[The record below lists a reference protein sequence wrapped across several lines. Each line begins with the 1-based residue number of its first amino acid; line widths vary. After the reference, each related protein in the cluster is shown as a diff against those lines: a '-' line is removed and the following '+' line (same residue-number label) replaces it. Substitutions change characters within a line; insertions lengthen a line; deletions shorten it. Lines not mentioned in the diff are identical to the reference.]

1 MTREKRW
8 FPILY
13 MFVTTAAFSSV
24 VIGFTG
30 LTRQRVEANAALA
43 FERAV
48 VMVFPELYEANMSS
62 LDIHRV
68 FTEQISAPDAT
79 SGGAYT
85 YKQAGQV
92 AGYALPFAGQGFW
105 APIEGV
111 IGIAADR
118 KTVRGIAF
126 YEQNETP
133 GLGAEIVKPPFR
145 EQFKGKELR
154 SEAKPLRFR
163 RPGEDLSAN
172 EVHAVTG
179 ATQTSTR
186 VERIINNAVKQW
198 QSEVG
203 RKGDV
208 P

>member
-13 MFVTTAAFSSV
+13 MFVVTALFSSI

-30 LTRQRVEANAALA
+30 LTRRRVEANAALA

-48 VMVFPELYEANMSS
+48 VAVFPELYEANMGS
-62 LDIHRV
+62 LEIHRV
-68 FTEQISAPDAT
+68 FTEQISEPDAT

-85 YKQAGQV
+85 YEQAGQV
-92 AGYALPFAGQGFW
+92 TGYALPFAGQGFW

-111 IGIAADR
+111 IGIDTDR

-133 GLGAEIVKPPFR
+133 GLGAEIVKPPFKK
-145 EQFKGKELR
+145 QFEGKVL
-154 SEAKPLRFR
+154 AAGDKPIRFC
-163 RPGEDLSAN
+163 RPGADLGASD
-172 EVHAVTG
+172 VHAVTG

-186 VERIINNAVKQW
+186 VEGIINEAVKQW

>member
-1 MTREKRW
+1 MREKRW
-8 FPILY
+8 FPIVY
-13 MFVTTAAFSSV
+13 MFVTTAIFSSV

-48 VMVFPELYEANMSS
+48 VMVFPELYKANMSS
-62 LDIHRV
+62 LEIHRV
-68 FTEQISAPDAT
+68 FTEQISAPDAD

-85 YKQAGQV
+85 YRPAGQ
-92 AGYALPFAGQGFW
+92 ATGYALPFAGQGFW

-118 KTVRGIAF
+118 KTVRGLAF

-145 EQFKGKELR
+145 AQFEGKELQ

-163 RPGEDLSAN
+163 RPGEDLGAN

-179 ATQTSTR
+179 ATQTSVR
-186 VERIINNAVKQW
+186 VEGIINEAVKQW
-198 QSEVG
+198 QSDVG